1 MKINNLKI
9 NSFGK
14 LKNKEII
21 FNDNINIIYGKNESG
36 KSTLIKFITNIFYGT
51 SKNKKGS
58 DFSDLEKYTPWSG
71 EDFSGKL
78 EYQLDNSEKY
88 KIYREFKKKNPK
100 IFNENMEDIT
110 KKFNI
115 DKNKGSEFFYEQTTV
130 DEELF
135 LSTLIV
141 NQQEVELEKAK
152 QNILIQ
158 KLANLVGTG
167 DDNVSF
173 KIAMDRLNRK
183 QLDEVGTSRSS
194 NKPINIISKKIN
206 QLEEEKE
213 TLKKFK
219 KTKNE
224 IEENKNKLNKEI
236 DELENKNNILKELN
250 KLEEN
255 EIIEKEKI
263 KIQENMQEENR
274 NKIKINK
281 NKIKE
286 IKNKK
291 VTKEIKKQKKLN
303 NKNMTIIF
311 GILIFI
317 NILQLLFLGQN
328 IINYLI
334 LLTVPTFLSFWVIL
348 YKKQKNLKKENNF
361 IDKEKEQEINKL
373 ENEINL
379 LEENNKKL
387 DEEKNKIKNNINL
400 KNNLEKNKINN
411 NYLNKLEKNK
421 LEKIINCKNIKFELE
436 NSQNDLN
443 NKKIKIHSLIIDEKN
458 INPRLENLSKIEE
471 DLVNYKNQLVELQEK
486 DFSINLAKEVLNK
499 SYEKM
504 KNSVSPKFTRNLSQI
519 ISKITENKY
528 TNVNFSDGEGLMVEV
543 ENGSYEPIGKL
554 SVGTIE
560 QLYLA
565 LRLSMAKELSEENMP
580 IILDEAFAYFDEERL
595 KNILK
600 YLAQEFKENQ
610 IIIFTCTNREKDI
623 LDEEK
628 IIYNYIVL

>member
-183 QLDEVGTSRSS
+183 QLDEVGTSRSA

-348 YKKQKNLKKENNF
+348 YKKQKNFKKENNF